1 MFGIEIVDTLNIVC
15 PHCDRTNRVP
25 RDRLKDRAKCGSC
38 GKPLFEGRPLALDNI
53 QRFDKHAKNSDI
65 PLLVEFWATWCDPC
79 RATEPH
85 FRKAA
90 VELEPRV
97 RLVKVDGDAVP
108 DLSQRL
114 SIRSI
119 PTLVLMHRGAELA
132 RWSGVVPLPQLLAWV
147 RERVNGITA

>member
-1 MFGIEIVDTLNIVC
+1 M
-15 PHCDRTNRVP
+15 
-25 RDRLKDRAKCGSC
+25 
-38 GKPLFEGRPLALDNI
+38 
-53 QRFDKHAKNSDI
+53 
-65 PLLVEFWATWCDPC
+65 
-79 RATEPH
+79 
-85 FRKAA
+85 
-90 VELEPRV
+90 ELEPRV